1 MVDAMKGAAADGV
14 SCIRRTLCFCRKQTQ
29 SEESDPNNTGSGF
42 DFAGFMANVQDLWNE
57 FVDVAFDHDQALVS
71 THFVDRMW
79 TEKNINDFLD
89 ARDGKWSMFWMAI
102 ALNEE
107 DSCEDAWNSMN
118 SNHKIKNIFDLLESK
133 ESYDRVVGENTQLF
147 AKYTSKLS
155 DDVAANQIEISE
167 DQKKK
172 LSTFLLENPVNNV
185 LESDDEKENDNGDE
199 IQSVPSKNNID
210 EDPVMIIKE
219 SDDQNQM
226 HSNENESDSVRNDI
240 VDKQSVQLTPKQE
253 NTEIDQY

>member
-1 MVDAMKGAAADGV
+1 
-14 SCIRRTLCFCRKQTQ
+14 
-29 SEESDPNNTGSGF
+29 
-42 DFAGFMANVQDLWNE
+42 
-57 FVDVAFDHDQALVS
+57 
-71 THFVDRMW
+71 
-79 TEKNINDFLD
+79 
-89 ARDGKWSMFWMAI
+89 MAI
-102 ALNEE
+102 ALNKKYLC
-107 DSCEDAWNSMN
+107 SKAWSSMN
-118 SNHKIKNIFDLLESK
+118 PDYKIKNIFDLLESN
-133 ESYDRVVGENTQLF
+133 ESYDRVVGENNQLF
-147 AKYTSKLS
+147 AKYASKLS
-155 DDVAANQIEISE
+155 DDVAANQVEISE

-172 LSTFLLENPVNNV
+172 LSTFLDQNPVNNV

-226 HSNENESDSVRNDI
+226 NSNENESDSVRNDI